1 MFYCWR
7 WYQRH
12 VAEQHGT
19 WVVSGCF
26 YWCVHRWR
34 GHRLAWIEKE
44 QHLVLGS
51 VTACDLHQQRSVS
64 RIVMLI
70 SSYPEILDFC
80 LQNLLQVQQER
91 ASLCTS
97 GPRCRH
103 ADHHCNRPWEVRLL
117 RSDNRRPF
125 KVMGWM
131 LEDWKNWLQMRLD
144 MLMMLMKYLARCT
157 RKEILWQDLG
167 EEEEDEQWGIVMYC
181 HALSPCVFG
190 RDFQPLFLSCGSGHK
205 KSSMRSTRLIFW
217 FEVWQC
223 RVFGHWTALWFA
235 TDTSQNIQA

>member
-1 MFYCWR
+1 MVAGKGPFDSTRLRWGYEVWPIEHLEITEEAELHLFFVLICSHIVFWVDFDDWRTLFGWIMFYCWR

-12 VAEQHGT
+12 VAEQHGP

-44 QHLVLGS
+44 QNLVSGS

-70 SSYPEILDFC
+70 SSNPEILDFC
-80 LQNLLQVQQER
+80 LQNPLQVQQER

-103 ADHHCNRPWEVRLL
+103 ADHHCNRPWEVTMAFR
-117 RSDNRRPF
+117 
-125 KVMGWM
+125 V
-131 LEDWKNWLQMRLD
+131 
-144 MLMMLMKYLARCT
+144 
-157 RKEILWQDLG
+157 
-167 EEEEDEQWGIVMYC
+167 
-181 HALSPCVFG
+181 
-190 RDFQPLFLSCGSGHK
+190 SG
-205 KSSMRSTRLIFW
+205 F
-217 FEVWQC
+217 
-223 RVFGHWTALWFA
+223 
-235 TDTSQNIQA
+235 